1 MLAYRT
7 TSCMDPMELYQPEVN
22 EEDEST
28 QDVTAPEVEFM
39 GTEEVFSVLPEIT
52 TAMMSPRKR
61 RLEVKETLKQTRNI
75 ETLSLYLSFSLF
87 QQQLSSEEDD
97 SVTTKQDLVISVY
110 LCTVYF
116 ISIPLSSLSLAL
128 VKCCFMSSRQ
138 DVFFRAFLSIC

>member
-1 MLAYRT
+1 MYIAYLHVYVLAYRT

-52 TAMMSPRKR
+52 KAMMSPRKR

-75 ETLSLYLSFSLF
+75 ETLSL
-87 QQQLSSEEDD
+87 
-97 SVTTKQDLVISVY
+97 
-110 LCTVYF
+110 
-116 ISIPLSSLSLAL
+116 SISLSLSFNSNFP
-128 VKCCFMSSRQ
+128 VKKMILLLQNRNW
-138 DVFFRAFLSIC
+138 